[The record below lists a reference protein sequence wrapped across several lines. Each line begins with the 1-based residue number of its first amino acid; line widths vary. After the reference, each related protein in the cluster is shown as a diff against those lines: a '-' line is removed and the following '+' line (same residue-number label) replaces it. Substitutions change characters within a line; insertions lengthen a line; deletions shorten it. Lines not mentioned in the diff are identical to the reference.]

1 MLATEQ
7 QHGIDKLKCPVDA
20 ERTLDGTM
28 SETVVG
34 DGAASDSPEVQT
46 DASARE
52 PEPPGV
58 RPGSDELRLLEELD
72 ALEQLRFSTPP
83 PPPSDEEIT
92 SEAEGPA
99 GLRLGDCERAWRLL
113 SRLVVESV
121 GGADDFSPKDADN
134 TGEVAAAAP
143 RRESSVSLVTAR
155 AAHGDGGSASA
166 RRRGDDKWSAPP
178 TSESAVREIIGRAP
192 VVAGTTD
199 WSDDFLLEA
208 APKEDPTAAPASGST
223 ATGSVAS
230 GSWARACTPRP
241 RVGTPTPSCVRSGG
255 QCPRC
260 APGAALAASPGPAS
274 AAASRE
280 CSPCLSRRAEGRRLN
295 SPSGK
300 PLRER
305 SPESYSTMPL
315 SPRARVL
322 SRTRQLHS
330 HVEPPDARLR
340 ARSLYGSDTG
350 ARLVSTEA
358 PSEHAVGRVASVV
371 PRWESSS
378 PTDHRT
384 GDPAGHSVRA
394 TAAADTSSSSTSGGE
409 SDWDADDSVIGEA
422 PSATTG
428 SQVDAF
434 SVPRTLFAA
443 GGGLFSRT
451 DADTIPGFFR
461 IVDRARLSYRG
472 RIIVRYP
479 KPSVLVYSKMPETGK
494 SQFSEKELER
504 WLVQFAARAPDAE
517 RGKEEVPDDV
527 VALSEEA
534 GRPLTAARIET
545 IARAC
550 TRLYRSAA
558 YPAVLRGIFR
568 LLSDPTAIAG
578 VLATASTGGEPDAS
592 RRTFSALLHL
602 IRLLRRLLRH
612 FPAETA
618 LYRRTFEALSA
629 LTRQFSSA
637 GCPAFS
643 DALRC
648 ELAELLIQYGA
659 DAFGMP
665 PPVLERQVL
674 QLLER
679 VLRNRTQWPR
689 SVGGVG
695 RNAAG
700 AATTT
705 TSATTSASECRPLHL
720 YVRALF
726 ILFACLNELT
736 PADWQPGRHDALEAD
751 AATAFIEDVLMRR
764 QPLAAETATGAA
776 GWLVEHLR
784 TACLP
789 QLPKWCWAR
798 SRCSLVLG
806 TWASA
811 HGDFAAAESHL
822 FEALYV
828 LSRCDE
834 CEAAGSPRTIELSEA
849 ALTAYA
855 DTLLRND
862 KYRFAI
868 AALRAAANAY
878 EAREGQPPHLLLQRM
893 REVALSQQDYVRAAQ
908 AGFALLST
916 ACHRG
921 RSIEALHLT
930 AQLARI
936 MIDAGWFMRAESL
949 LAAVWHAFDACAAE
963 DGAAMTAS
971 AAWPPTDASEGRPSD
986 GFNGSP
992 RHRRSRSLSHSDSGS
1007 IEQHLFELLM
1017 LLAEVRL
1024 RTGRLQEALLPL
1036 QRLLQVPLLWKE
1048 AIVHRKMAEVWLRL
1062 GVPDRCLAACA
1073 QFMAIAVA
1081 AVAGRADD
1089 VCRRSV
1095 SGASTESWSTS
1106 HNARSRLRAPP
1117 ETAILALLYAGRLPE
1132 ALQEVDR
1139 AIECTSARRLRNL
1152 ARLAHLRGT
1161 VLYEWTRADG
1171 QDGVAGA
1178 TERRQRQPWPQRS
1191 QLAVP
1196 RKIRDQLLMDVPP
1209 TFSADAADMSRRND
1223 APPTPTAYR
1232 RELVLAAQLCY
1243 EAAAQL
1249 YHIMSDEVYA
1259 SLSALAAVQV
1269 QIEWEFERRWLRG
1282 ALPEPHAALE
1292 RAERCGCLNAAS
1304 TSPWNALK
1312 ERVIDAAYV
1321 IAEANLVQPSLD
1333 ASLSMA
1339 ELMVLCG
1346 DREAA
1351 LAFMRE
1357 AWATL
1362 SSLLV
1367 DGRHGRFAFEAE
1379 ASFTLVH
1386 ELTRLCERLVKLLMC
1401 FSREVVNE
1409 MLAVLDVYHGLVF
1422 LRLQTRERS
1431 RRASE
1436 EWAARTGTTDA
1447 DREKEGVR
1455 GEAPPPPSQETTRA
1469 PVGGGGT
1476 RRLLSAALPRRPTTQ
1491 TQRATPPE
1499 SNGSH
1504 PARGLS
1510 ATPSA
1515 SHSAVSLPPSRTP
1528 SQRSISS
1535 QRSRDASTTRLVDAA
1550 YTRVLRDVLLDTARS
1565 ETAQLHQLLR
1575 GLEWSDADSPQVHAT
1590 IAGAD
1595 DARTLAWSMLQRC
1608 ELQTE
1613 RYRRG
1618 EISASEYSRLNE
1630 DALETWLDAMSR
1642 RADDAAVEAVEEMPN
1657 ELLAEV
1663 LYVCRVGEV
1672 LLMYQPRDGF
1682 RQWMH
1687 MPRSFSEGAETTE
1700 LDACSGVLVR
1710 GGADAGNEAAAA
1722 AADGV
1727 LCALRPVQIGVT
1739 GAREDEQRLGS
1750 CREPITGVPDQASPP
1765 SVDAVLA
1772 WRHLLAIE
1780 PQQWWGCRDESL
1792 HPKPN
1797 KQHTAT
1803 PCPRPSLYTVIGDP
1817 TLLMLP
1823 WESLLDVPLL
1833 RAFTLRDVR
1842 SSRQRLQGAV
1852 EQIAQ
1857 VVVFGEET
1865 ATAIM
1870 PGRSRPRETAPATS
1884 TTAPASAQSAGRPR
1898 LRWIQRWRRA
1908 WEATTASNRRT
1919 RVSRSPRPIR
1929 AADTTSVP
1937 RSRPTGGNAGS
1948 RAMAAA
1954 AVAPVRIIPVR
1965 QLIGAVS
1972 EPPADAGL
1980 FGARAPWPFRA
1991 SAARAAAVE
2000 ARRGNGDWRP
2010 PPASP
2015 LTAASNE
2022 VMGAA
2027 GVRRDVRTGLREVD
2041 AVNALCIFPY
2051 ADLLEP
2057 CKTVSRLRALCR
2069 NAVVAFVADAQAGAF
2084 HHALTVAFRQT
2095 LQPARHAT
2103 VQMLL
2108 TALARECRQ
2117 RRLQVVFFHHLSVE

>member
-1 MLATEQ
+1 
-7 QHGIDKLKCPVDA
+7 
-20 ERTLDGTM
+20 M
-28 SETVVG
+28 SETVAG
-34 DGAASDSPEVQT
+34 DGAVSDSPEAHT
-46 DASARE
+46 AASTRE
-52 PEPPGV
+52 PEPSGV
-58 RPGSDELRLLEELD
+58 RSGSDELRLLEELD
-72 ALEQLRFSTPP
+72 ALEQLRLSTPP
-83 PPPSDEEIT
+83 PPPSPFDEEIT
-92 SEAEGPA
+92 SKAGGPT
-99 GLRLGDCERAWRLL
+99 GLRPGDCERARRLS
-113 SRLVVESV
+113 SRLVVDSV
-121 GGADDFSPKDADN
+121 EGTDDFPPEEAGT
-134 TGEVAAAAP
+134 TGETAEAAASAAAQ

-166 RRRGDDKWSAPP
+166 RRREDDKWSGPP
-178 TSESAVREIIGRAP
+178 TSDSVVREIIGRAP

-208 APKEDPTAAPASGST
+208 VPNEDPTAAPASGST

-255 QCPRC
+255 QRSRC
-260 APGAALAASPGPAS
+260 GSGAALAASSGPAS
-274 AAASRE
+274 AAAPRE
-280 CSPCLSRRAEGRRLN
+280 CSPCLTRSAESRRLG
-295 SPSGK
+295 SPAGK
-300 PLRER
+300 HLRER

-322 SRTRQLHS
+322 SRTRQLHN
-330 HVEPPDARLR
+330 HMEPHDPRLR

-350 ARLVSTEA
+350 ARLVSAEA
-358 PSEHAVGRVASVV
+358 PSEHAVGRAASVV

-384 GDPAGHSVRA
+384 GDPAGHSARA
-394 TAAADTSSSSTSGGE
+394 TAATDTSSSSTSGGE
-409 SDWDADDSVIGEA
+409 SDWDADDSAIGEA

-434 SVPRTLFAA
+434 TVPRTLFAQS
-443 GGGLFSRT
+443 GGLFSRT
-451 DADTIPGFFR
+451 EADTIPGFFR
-461 IVDRARLSYRG
+461 MVDRARLSYRG

-494 SQFSEKELER
+494 NQFSEKELER
-504 WLVQFAARAPDAE
+504 WLVQFVACAPNAE
-517 RGKEEVPDDV
+517 RDKEEVPDDA

-534 GRPLTAARIET
+534 GRPLTAARIEAT
-545 IARAC
+545 ARAC

-558 YPAVLRGIFR
+558 YPAVLRGILR
-568 LLSDPTAIAG
+568 LLSDPAAIVDLLTA
-578 VLATASTGGEPDAS
+578 ASTGGEPETS
-592 RRTFSALLHL
+592 RRTFSMLLHL

-612 FPAETA
+612 FPVETA
-618 LYRRTFEALSA
+618 LYRRTCEALSA

-648 ELAELLIQYGA
+648 ELAELLIHYGA

-679 VLRNRTQWPR
+679 VLRNRPQWPR

-695 RNAAG
+695 HNAAG
-700 AATTT
+700 ATTT
-705 TSATTSASECRPLHL
+705 ATTSASECRSLHL

-751 AATAFIEDVLMRR
+751 AVTAFIEDMLMRR
-764 QPLAAETATGAA
+764 QPPAAETATGAT

-811 HGDFAAAESHL
+811 HGDFATAESHL

-916 ACHRG
+916 ACHCG

-936 MIDAGWFMRAESL
+936 MTDAGWFMRAESL

-963 DGAAMTAS
+963 DGAA
-971 AAWPPTDASEGRPSD
+971 AAATTDALEGRSSGGCNGPS
-986 GFNGSP
+986 
-992 RHRRSRSLSHSDSGS
+992 RHRRSRSLSHSDPGSS

-1017 LLAEVRL
+1017 LLAEVHL

-1095 SGASTESWSTS
+1095 SSASTESWSTS
-1106 HNARSRLRAPP
+1106 HSARSRLRAPP

-1171 QDGVAGA
+1171 QDGVASA
-1178 TERRQRQPWPQRS
+1178 TERQPWPQRS
-1191 QLAVP
+1191 QLALP

-1209 TFSADAADMSRRND
+1209 TFSADAADVCRRNG
-1223 APPTPTAYR
+1223 APPTPTANR

-1282 ALPEPHAALE
+1282 ALPEPHAALQ
-1292 RAERCGCLNAAS
+1292 RAEQCECLSTAS
-1304 TSPWNALK
+1304 APPWNALK
-1312 ERVIDAAYV
+1312 EGVIDAAYV

-1346 DREAA
+1346 DGEAA

-1431 RRASE
+1431 RRVSE
-1436 EWAARTGTTDA
+1436 EWAVRTGTADA
-1447 DREKEGVR
+1447 GREKEDVR
-1455 GEAPPPPSQETTRA
+1455 GEAPPPPPSRETTRA
-1469 PVGGGGT
+1469 PLGGGGT
-1476 RRLLSAALPRRPTTQ
+1476 RRLLSAALHRRPTTQ

-1504 PARGLS
+1504 PARVQS
-1510 ATPSA
+1510 ATPSESHPA
-1515 SHSAVSLPPSRTP
+1515 SSLPPSKTP

-1535 QRSRDASTTRLVDAA
+1535 QRSRDASATRLVDAA

-1642 RADDAAVEAVEEMPN
+1642 QADDAAVEAMEEMPR

-1687 MPRSFSEGAETTE
+1687 MPRPFSDGAETTE
-1700 LDACSGVLVR
+1700 LDACSSVVVR
-1710 GGADAGNEAAAA
+1710 GGVDVGEEAAPAS
-1722 AADGV
+1722 DGV
-1727 LCALRPVQIGVT
+1727 LCALRPVRISAT
-1739 GAREDEQRLGS
+1739 GAHKDGQRLGS
-1750 CREPITGVPDQASPP
+1750 CREPTAGVPDQASPP

-1780 PQQWWGCRDESL
+1780 PQQWWGCRDEPL

-1797 KQHTAT
+1797 TQSTAT
-1803 PCPRPSLYTVIGDP
+1803 PFPRPSLYTVIGDP

-1823 WESLLDVPLL
+1823 WELLLDVPLL
-1833 RAFTLRDVR
+1833 RAFTLRDMR

-1865 ATAIM
+1865 AAAIM
-1870 PGRSRPRETAPATS
+1870 PGRSRARETAPATS
-1884 TTAPASAQSAGRPR
+1884 TTAAASAKSAGRPH

-1908 WEATTASNRRT
+1908 WEATMGSDRRT

-1929 AADTTSVP
+1929 AADTTSAP
-1937 RSRPTGGNAGS
+1937 RSRPTGGNTGS
-1948 RAMAAA
+1948 KAMAAA

-1965 QLIGAVS
+1965 QFIGAVR
-1972 EPPADAGL
+1972 EPPADTGL

-2000 ARRGNGDWRP
+2000 VRRGNGDWRP
-2010 PPASP
+2010 PPPSP
-2015 LTAASNE
+2015 LAAASNE
-2022 VMGAA
+2022 VIGAA
-2027 GVRRDVRTGLREVD
+2027 GVRRDARNGLRELD
-2041 AVNALCIFPY
+2041 TVNALCIFPY

-2084 HHALTVAFRQT
+2084 HDALTVAFRQT

-2108 TALARECRQ
+2108 TALARECLQ